1 MQRGS
6 GRHASAPQLGASTS
20 EKLEAV
26 CGSFGAGIAPESLRK
41 EEELYL
47 LQFIFVCTSRCV
59 TVEFWLLIYLL

>member
-26 CGSFGAGIAPESLRK
+26 CGSFGAGIAPEPLRM
-41 EEELYL
+41 EEEVYI
-47 LQFIFVCTSRCV
+47 LQFIFVCTFRCV
-59 TVEFWLLIYLL
+59 TVQFLRLIYLL